1 MKKAKGKHLTLDNR
15 ITILEEIKKNTLLKD
30 IGVKVSKDPTTISK
44 EVKNNRYAKE
54 TKFNNNTTKCKECV
68 NLKNCKTKNLCKN
81 TTCKYDCKSC
91 KLIDATKLCS
101 NYKETDCI
109 KTRRFPFVCNGCTR
123 TGGCKKTHYYYNPKL
138 AQENY
143 EKTLVDSRVGVNIDD
158 ASFIQLDNIISD
170 GIKKGK
176 SIYSILLNHPE
187 INKSERTI
195 YRYVAKRY
203 LEAKDIDLR
212 SKVKLKPR
220 KSYKG
225 DPKTKKEA
233 KVIREGRDYNCYLKF
248 LSENRQAMVPQF
260 DLVIGK
266 QSDNQ
271 YLMTIIFPFSNFML
285 AYLIPNKKPESI
297 VKVFNSIES
306 KIGLESFKRLFPAC
320 VTDRGNEFIKAN
332 EIEVN
337 SNGEKRTNV
346 FYCDPYQSSQ
356 KPEVERN
363 HELFRYYYPQGESLN
378 SLTQDEI
385 DLIFSNINSYNRES
399 KDGRTPYEIFEFIM
413 GKEILT
419 KLNIK
424 KIPFDEIVSNK
435 SLIRNFK
442 K

>member
-1 MKKAKGKHLTLDNR
+1 
-15 ITILEEIKKNTLLKD
+15 
-30 IGVKVSKDPTTISK
+30 
-44 EVKNNRYAKE
+44 
-54 TKFNNNTTKCKECV
+54 
-68 NLKNCKTKNLCKN
+68 
-81 TTCKYDCKSC
+81 
-91 KLIDATKLCS
+91 
-101 NYKETDCI
+101 
-109 KTRRFPFVCNGCTR
+109 
-123 TGGCKKTHYYYNPKL
+123 
-138 AQENY
+138 
-143 EKTLVDSRVGVNIDD
+143 
-158 ASFIQLDNIISD
+158 
-170 GIKKGK
+170 
-176 SIYSILLNHPE
+176 
-187 INKSERTI
+187 
-195 YRYVAKRY
+195 
-203 LEAKDIDLR
+203 
-212 SKVKLKPR
+212 
-220 KSYKG
+220 
-225 DPKTKKEA
+225 
-233 KVIREGRDYNCYLKF
+233 
-248 LSENRQAMVPQF
+248 MVPQF

-424 KIPFDEIVSNK
+424 KIPFDEIVLNK